1 MTTYPGTDTPIRL
14 TTRLSIMR
22 PMAETP
28 IRPMTQTSIIRPV
41 ADMSNHPM
49 MGTPLNLFNG
59 GLATD
64 PRFTLFYGKTYMELL
79 IYVF

>member
-1 MTTYPGTDTPIRL
+1 MTHPVADTPIRL

-22 PMAETP
+22 PMTETP

-59 GLATD
+59 GLTTD
-64 PRFTLFYGKTYMELL
+64 PRLNLFYGKIHIWNLK
-79 IYVF
+79 YVL